1 MLRSSVDCNN
11 QQSHR
16 SGGQLLRLR
25 GPAWSDPTDFIA
37 AHSQF
42 HETIVSSYLWSTFD
56 ITQCDAAPVLQS
68 MLMRSPTNSCGSIK
82 YYLMCLIRRIALHS
96 LHSGSCSHR
105 LMQCYHLQ
113 IAIITPGEE
122 LSMKIREFSQYS
134 EKTLKTSALTALTS
148 IILCFPPPCSRAAP
162 PGCRDAAPSAPSVFW
177 SPCPAGSEISP
188 SFSLLWLLLQQHF
201 RGPENRKISKQFLF
215 NQRNRRK

>member
-1 MLRSSVDCNN
+1 
-11 QQSHR
+11 
-16 SGGQLLRLR
+16 
-25 GPAWSDPTDFIA
+25 
-37 AHSQF
+37 
-42 HETIVSSYLWSTFD
+42 
-56 ITQCDAAPVLQS
+56 

-105 LMQCYHLQ
+105 LMQFYRLQ
-113 IAIITPGEE
+113 LAIITPGEE
-122 LSMKIREFSQYS
+122 LSMKIRESCYIIRR
-134 EKTLKTSALTALTS
+134 KLWKRLRWTALTSTS

-215 NQRNRRK
+215 NHRNRRK

>member
-25 GPAWSDPTDFIA
+25 GPARSDPTDFIA

-105 LMQCYHLQ
+105 LMQFYRLQ
-113 IAIITPGEE
+113 LAIITLGEE
-122 LSMKIREFSQYS
+122 LSMKIRE
-134 EKTLKTSALTALTS
+134 
-148 IILCFPPPCSRAAP
+148 
-162 PGCRDAAPSAPSVFW
+162 
-177 SPCPAGSEISP
+177 
-188 SFSLLWLLLQQHF
+188 SFH
-201 RGPENRKISKQFLF
+201 NI
-215 NQRNRRK
+215 RRKL